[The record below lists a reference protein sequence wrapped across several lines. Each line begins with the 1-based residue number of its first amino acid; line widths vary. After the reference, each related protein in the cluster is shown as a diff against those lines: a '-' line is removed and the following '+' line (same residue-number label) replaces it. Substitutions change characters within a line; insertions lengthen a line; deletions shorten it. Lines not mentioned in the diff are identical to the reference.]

1 MRKSGSQPGDVLILT
16 KPLGTGTLLAAAM
29 RAKARG
35 VWITEALRVMQ
46 QSNGAA
52 ASILMDHEA
61 TAGTDVTGFGLIGHL
76 GEMLRASN
84 LDADVRLDALPS
96 LPGAV
101 ETLAAGI
108 SSSLAPANLR
118 LRRVI
123 ENLDAASAHPAFA
136 LLFDPQTA
144 GGLLATVPPAHAIAC
159 IRELHQLGYGQATV
173 IGEIREMRTSKPV
186 ITLLTAPR
194 QQAPDRIDAGAV

>member
-1 MRKSGSQPGDVLILT
+1 ML
-16 KPLGTGTLLAAAM
+16 
-29 RAKARG
+29 
-35 VWITEALRVMQ
+35 
-46 QSNGAA
+46 
-52 ASILMDHEA
+52 DHEA

-76 GEMLRASN
+76 VEMLRASN
-84 LDADVRLDALPS
+84 LDADVRSMRFPRCRARS
-96 LPGAV
+96 KRSS
-101 ETLAAGI
+101 AGI
-108 SSSLAPANLR
+108 SSSLAPENLR
-118 LRRVI
+118 LRRLI

-194 QQAPDRIDAGAV
+194 QQAPDRTHAGAV